1 MTQRYDEVVRNLTAP
16 GAPFEIVTETVRG
29 RAMKTFKNR
38 ERSLRDKV
46 AAAAARGDVDFLVQG
61 DRRFS
66 YGEFARRVWGAARAL
81 TSDHGLKKGDRVAI
95 LSYNCPDWII
105 ALFGATSAGGIG
117 VGLNGWWATEE
128 LEYGLVDSGSRFLVV
143 DERLFRASSRC
154 SERSAGSRRS
164 STSATTRRAAR
175 CRSPS

>member
-1 MTQRYDEVVRNLTAP
+1 MPRYEEVARNLTAP
-16 GAPFEIVTETVRG
+16 GAPFEVITETVRG
-29 RAMKTFKNR
+29 RPMRTFKNR
-38 ERSLRDKV
+38 DRSLRERV

-61 DRRFS
+61 DRRTT
-66 YGEFARRVWGAARAL
+66 YGDFGRRVWGAAHAL
-81 TSDHGLKKGDRVAI
+81 TRDHGLAQGDRVAI

-143 DERLFRASSRC
+143 DERLFPRVQPLL
-154 SERSAGSRRS
+154 GKIDGL
-164 STSATTRRAAR
+164 TTVFYIGEHA
-175 CRSPS
+175 PPGTV